1 MKLIGLMFHNL
12 LRNPVRSLLTALG
25 TMLLVFVVT
34 LVWSVLS
41 FIDQATAERSENVK
55 GIVTERWRLPSQ
67 MPYQYINTLREGAAR
82 ESDDLRPEDY
92 MSWTFYGGSL
102 EKDPAR
108 RTLDNSLFAF
118 ALQPEKLNTMMEELD
133 SLTGTQQE
141 EFQKVV
147 DRMKE
152 TRNGL
157 VVGQSR
163 LASLS
168 RAAGGQLGVGSRIKV
183 FSFNYREI
191 DLELEIVG
199 LFPPGRYDSSAAINV
214 DYFNAAMDAYPLTHS
229 GKPHPNAQRSLNLVW
244 LKVPSQQALVDLG
257 TQITESPYYTS
268 PSVKV
273 ESSSSSVGAFLE
285 AYRDL
290 LWGARWL
297 LAPAILITLSLVIA
311 NAISISVRE
320 RQKEFAVMKV
330 LGFNSN
336 QILAL
341 VLGEALI
348 LGLGAGLLSA
358 GLTYLIVNQV
368 FGGVAFPIAFFGKFY
383 IVPDAL
389 WWGALVGSL
398 TALVGSLIPALTA
411 CRVRVSEVF
420 SRVT

>member
-1 MKLIGLMFHNL
+1 MKLISLMFQNL

-34 LVWSVLS
+34 LVWSVLT
-41 FIDQATAERSENVK
+41 FIDRQTAERSENVK

-67 MPYQYINTLREGAAR
+67 MPYQYINTLREGAAS
-82 ESDDLRPEDY
+82 EAGDLRPDDY

-118 ALQPEKLNTMMEELD
+118 AMQPEKLTSMMEELD
-133 SLTGTQQE
+133 SLSGAQKS
-141 EFQKVV
+141 EFDQVV
-147 DRMKE
+147 ERLKA
-152 TRNGL
+152 TRNGV

-163 LASLS
+163 LKSLS
-168 RAAGGQLGVGSRIKV
+168 KAVGGQLDIGSRIKI

-199 LFPPGRYDSSAAINV
+199 LFPPGRYDSSAVINI
-214 DYFNAAMDAYPLTHS
+214 DYFNAAMDAYPQSHS
-229 GKPHPNAQRSLNLVW
+229 GKPHPNAQASLNLVW
-244 LKVPSQQALVDLG
+244 LKVPSQQKLVELS
-257 TQITESPYYTS
+257 TQITESPYYSS

-297 LAPAILITLSLVIA
+297 LAPAILATLSLVIA

-320 RQKEFAVMKV
+320 RQSEFAVMKV
-330 LGFNSN
+330 LGFRPS
-336 QILAL
+336 QILSL
-341 VLGEALI
+341 VLGEALL

-358 GLTYLIVNQV
+358 GLTYLIVNKV
-368 FGGVAFPIAFFGKFY
+368 LGGIAFPIAFFGKFY
-383 IVPDAL
+383 IFPDAI
-389 WWGALVGSL
+389 WWGAAVGAI
-398 TALVGSLIPALTA
+398 TALLGSIFPALTA
-411 CRVRVSEVF
+411 CRVKVSDVF